1 MLNIR
6 KSSERGYADHG
17 WLKSYHTFSF
27 ASYYDPRQIHFRQ
40 LRVINEDFIAPSSGF
55 PAHGH
60 DNMEII
66 TYVVSGAVE
75 HKDSMG
81 NSLIIPAG
89 EVQAMSAGSGITHS
103 EFNPSDSEP
112 LHLLQIWVFPQT
124 DHVQPRYRQQAF
136 SRESKLNQ
144 LRRIV
149 SPDGSD
155 SSLAIHQDMT
165 LYASIL
171 ESGYQIDFP
180 IAPKRH
186 VWIQLISG

>member
-1 MLNIR
+1 
-6 KSSERGYADHG
+6 
-17 WLKSYHTFSF
+17 
-27 ASYYDPRQIHFRQ
+27 
-40 LRVINEDFIAPSSGF
+40 
-55 PAHGH
+55 
-60 DNMEII
+60 MEII

-186 VWIQLISG
+186 VWIQLISGVLTINGQVLNVGDGAKISEESVLALKALETSEFLLFDLN